1 MEYLDSLLAA
11 LGSRPSRFELVFEDG
26 QGRRGRY
33 VGEVRDGKAN
43 GYGRWVCD
51 PDGKC
56 VSLCATQP
64 AREACPP
71 RYAPEY
77 TGDFVDNQ
85 MHGRGVKRWTS
96 GEYAGN
102 SYHGGFR
109 RDKKHG
115 PGGVYTWANG
125 DVFRGSW
132 CDGPRHGPGVFFRA
146 ADGAEERRTYARG
159 ALVEEDG
166 IAHSAYYPRV

>member
-1 MEYLDSLLAA
+1 MRVAVCNAA
-11 LGSRPSRFELVFEDG
+11 SA
-26 QGRRGRY
+26 RR
-33 VGEVRDGKAN
+33 
-43 GYGRWVCD
+43 
-51 PDGKC
+51 
-56 VSLCATQP
+56 VSS
-64 AREACPP
+64 

-85 MHGRGVKRWTS
+85 MHGRGVKRWTT

-115 PGGVYTWANG
+115 SGVYTWANG

-132 CDGPRHGPGVFFRA
+132 CDGPRHGPGVFYRA